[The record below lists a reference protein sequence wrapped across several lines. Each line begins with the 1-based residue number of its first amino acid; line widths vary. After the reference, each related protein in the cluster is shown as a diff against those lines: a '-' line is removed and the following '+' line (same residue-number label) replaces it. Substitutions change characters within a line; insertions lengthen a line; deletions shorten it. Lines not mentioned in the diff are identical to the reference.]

1 MALVIYGPSG
11 TTTPATDEQEA
22 TILADLGAASA
33 ADVAAAA
40 SAAAA
45 AQATAASAATAA
57 AEAQSTATSAG
68 TAAAAAQS
76 TATSAA
82 TAAAEAQATAA
93 AAYVKP
99 TSGIPHDDLH
109 QGIREQLD
117 LADTALQPGPLPAG
131 TTLEAAQISDA
142 TPAGRAVLTAA
153 DQAAQRTAM
162 GAMAATLAGWQA
174 AFDAAPAGE
183 QAVARA
189 SVSGDRSRKLLAT
202 DTPSADSIAGTNT
215 IVPCGLLA
223 TAAATGFTKLAVVS
237 SSKPFSAL
245 QVGYIHVGGAGAA
258 SVKMAV
264 ASTDDPGPLDYALGG
279 SSAALK
285 KCVTPKKSGV
295 EYNTYS
301 ANGWQKVAFGGVSSD
316 VTPATIADSGSA
328 GVCNI
333 LMSDVIP
340 CASVAAADGRHYALI
355 RVYDGAAPG
364 TRGGIGYTGI
374 ATGSQYQD
382 DAGFARFFG
391 LYRGIDGVTDPSL
404 WTTALTPSFSD
415 TTQLPLVV
423 RFVQGSID
431 GDAPTTGMMCGDSR
445 FDAASTVG
453 IDTTAGYRATAFLL
467 ARSLTAAGK
476 PTHMIRAC
484 GGGYSS
490 AVYLDRGSKLLDAC
504 SPAWAIYTVYT
515 VNDGNPT
522 QAIIDA
528 AKLRAQAFVRKC
540 ASKGVRVGL
549 VTSYPR
555 TGMTAGEL
563 TLLTELDTW
572 AAGTRLP
579 HFSPL
584 VKYGN
589 ADGTWAAGTNADTNH
604 MTSDQYRVY
613 AADLQAWLLAWSG
626 I

>member
-1 MALVIYGPSG
+1 MPIVQITGPISQPLVLERGYSVSVTPLSG
-11 TTTPATDEQEA
+11 SCRVQIPGEGVSATL
-22 TILADLGAASA
+22 T
-33 ADVAAAA
+33 AAA
-40 SAAAA
+40 SYGPY
-45 AQATAASAATAA
+45 SARRDVVMTIDSGVVEYDVD
-57 AEAQSTATSAG
+57 EAGGAG
-68 TAAAAAQS
+68 A
-76 TATSAA
+76 
-82 TAAAEAQATAA
+82 
-93 AAYVKP
+93 
-99 TSGIPHDDLH
+99 G
-109 QGIREQLD
+109 
-117 LADTALQPGPLPAG
+117 GP
-131 TTLEAAQISDA
+131 TTL
-142 TPAGRAVLTAA
+142 PV
-153 DQAAQRTAM
+153 M
-162 GAMAATLAGWQA
+162 QA
-174 AFDAAPAGE
+174 AFDAGTATE
-183 QAVARA
+183 RA
-189 SVSGDRSRKLLAT
+189 AFQSSVSADRTRRLLGT
-202 DTPSADSIAGTNT
+202 DTPSADSLAGTNT

-223 TAAATGFTKLAVVS
+223 AAAATGFTKLAVVS
-237 SSKPFSAL
+237 SSKPFSAVR
-245 QVGYIHVGGAGAA
+245 VGYIHVGGAGAA

-264 ASTDDPGPLDYALGG
+264 ASTDDPGPLNYSLGG
-279 SSAALK
+279 SDANLK
-285 KCVTPKKSGV
+285 KCITPKKAGI

-301 ANGWQKVAFGGVSSD
+301 ANGWQKVSFGGVSSD
-316 VTPATIADSGSA
+316 VTPSAIPDSGSA

-374 ATGSQYQD
+374 STGTQYQD

-404 WTTALTPSFSD
+404 WTAALTPSFSD

-431 GDAPTTGMMCGDSR
+431 GDAPITGMLCGDSR

-467 ARSLTAAGK
+467 AQSLTAAGK

-490 AVYLDRGSKLLDAC
+490 AVYHDRGSKLLDVC

-528 AKLRAQAFVRKC
+528 AKIRAQAFVRKC
-540 ASKGVRVGL
+540 AAKGVRVGL

-563 TLLTELDTW
+563 ALLTALDIW

-579 HFSPL
+579 YFSPL

-589 ADGTWAAGTNADTNH
+589 ADGTWVAGTNADTNH
-604 MTSDQYRVY
+604 MTSAQYRVY
-613 AADLQAWLLAWSG
+613 AADLHAWLLGWAG

>member
-1 MALVIYGPSG
+1 MTLYIYDAAGNKV
-11 TTTPATDEQEA
+11 PATSEQQA
-22 TILADLGAASA
+22 AARTDLGAASA
-33 ADVAAAA
+33 ADLAATSAAATAAQAAAA

-45 AQATAASAATAA
+45 AAA
-57 AEAQSTATSAG
+57 AQATATSAG
-68 TAAAAAQS
+68 ASAASAQ
-76 TATSAA
+76 TAA
-82 TAAAEAQATAA
+82 TAAQAAAA
-93 AAYVKP
+93 AAYVRP
-99 TSGIPHDDLH
+99 EIGIPHADLH
-109 QGIREQLD
+109 QGIRDQLD
-117 LADTALQPGPLPAG
+117 LAETALQPGVLPDSTTIPLAQVTGAG
-131 TTLEAAQISDA
+131 TAAAQPVSA
-142 TPAGRAVLTAA
+142 FATAA
-153 DQAAQRTAM
+153 QGATADAAMPNTLAAMRAAFVAGSAAQ
-162 GAMAATLAGWQA
+162 QA
-174 AFDAAPAGE
+174 AF
-183 QAVARA
+183 QS
-189 SVSGDRSRKLLAT
+189 SVSWDRVRKLLRT
-202 DTPSADSIAGTNT
+202 DTPSPDSIAGTNT

-245 QVGYIHVGGAGAA
+245 QVGYIHVGGAGEA

-285 KCVTPKKSGV
+285 KCVTPKKAGV

-301 ANGWQKVAFGGVSSD
+301 ANGWQKVSFGGVSSD

-340 CASVAAADGRHYALI
+340 CASVAAADGLHYALI

-415 TTQLPLVV
+415 TTQLPIVV

-431 GDAPTTGMMCGDSR
+431 GDAPLTGMMCGDSR

-467 ARSLTAAGK
+467 AQSLTAAGK
-476 PTHMIRAC
+476 STHMIRAC
-484 GGGYSS
+484 GSGYSS
-490 AVYLDRGSKLLDAC
+490 ATYHDRGSKLLDVC

-528 AKLRAQAFVRKC
+528 AKVRAAKFVRKC
-540 ASKGVRVGL
+540 AAKNIRVGL

-555 TGMTAGEL
+555 TGITAPEL
-563 TLLTELDTW
+563 SLLTALDSW
-572 AAGTRLP
+572 AAATGLP
-579 HFSPL
+579 YYSPL
-584 VKYGN
+584 VAYGN
-589 ADGTWAAGTNADTNH
+589 ADGTWRAGTNVDANH
-604 MTSDQYRVY
+604 MTAEQYRVY
-613 AADLQAWLLAWSG
+613 AADLQAWLLSWGG